1 MAHSASG
8 RFSSEYHTASSE
20 GFDPQHEALNS
31 TVAFNEETQGSADM
45 SIEVGRGVGRTARE
59 DVLSEDGSSLSAATN
74 NTKCL
79 ERHL

>member
-31 TVAFNEETQGSADM
+31 TVAFNEQTQGSAEM
-45 SIEVGRGVGRTARE
+45 SIESCSVKME
-59 DVLSEDGSSLSAATN
+59 FLLSVAIN
-74 NTKCL
+74 NT
-79 ERHL
+79 R